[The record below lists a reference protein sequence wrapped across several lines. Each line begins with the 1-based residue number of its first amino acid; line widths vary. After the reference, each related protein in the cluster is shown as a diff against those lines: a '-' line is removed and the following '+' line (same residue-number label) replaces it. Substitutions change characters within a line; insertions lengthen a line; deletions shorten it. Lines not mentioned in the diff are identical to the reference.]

1 MPAITANPRTKH
13 TLVVL
18 LEDEHGALNR
28 VVSMF
33 RRRSFN
39 IESLSVGH
47 TEEQNISRMTLSV
60 IGEDSEVEQMVKQLY
75 KVLEIIKVT
84 DVTVE
89 QSLIREMALIKVTA
103 DKPESRAE
111 IMQFA
116 EIFKARV
123 LDVAPDSITI
133 EATGPED
140 EVDRLFGLLR
150 RFGIKESART
160 GSVAMMR
167 GSAAAGAI

>member
-1 MPAITANPRTKH
+1 MPDTQKQKH
-13 TLVVL
+13 TLIVL
-18 LEDEHGALNR
+18 LEDEPGALNR

-47 TEEQNISRMTLSV
+47 TEEQNLSRMTLTTL
-60 IGEDSEVEQMVKQLY
+60 GEDDEVEQLVKQLY
-75 KVLEIIKVT
+75 KVLEVIKVT
-84 DVTVE
+84 DVTSE
-89 QSLIREMALIKVTA
+89 RSLIREMALIKVTA

-123 LDVAPDSITI
+123 LDVATDSITI
-133 EATGPED
+133 ETTGPED
-140 EVDRLFGLLR
+140 EVERLFALLR
-150 RFGIKESART
+150 RFGIKESVRT
-160 GSVAMMR
+160 GSVAMLR
-167 GSAAAGAI
+167 GSLAVGAI